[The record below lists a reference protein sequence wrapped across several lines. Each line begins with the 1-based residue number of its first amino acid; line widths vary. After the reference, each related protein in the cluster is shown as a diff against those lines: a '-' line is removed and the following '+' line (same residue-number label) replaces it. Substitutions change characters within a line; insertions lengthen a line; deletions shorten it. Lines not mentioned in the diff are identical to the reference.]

1 MTELW
6 MVTLNGVPM
15 RKAMFRRE
23 AEDMAA
29 RWQGSHCSYE
39 GGSGLLKIKD
49 RGDWVEVKRDT
60 ASEKERDERL
70 KVAKA
75 GDRQRLIFEQRI
87 D

>member
-15 RKAMFRRE
+15 RKNMPRRE

-49 RGDWVEVKRDT
+49 RGDWVEVKRDLE
-60 ASEKERDERL
+60 SEKDRDERI
-70 KVAKA
+70 KIAKA
-75 GDRQRLIFEQRI
+75 GNRQRLIFEQRI

>member
-6 MVTLNGVPM
+6 MVTLNGVPV
-15 RKAMFRRE
+15 RKNMLRRE

-29 RWQGSHCSYE
+29 RWQGSHCDYR

-70 KVAKA
+70 KVAKV